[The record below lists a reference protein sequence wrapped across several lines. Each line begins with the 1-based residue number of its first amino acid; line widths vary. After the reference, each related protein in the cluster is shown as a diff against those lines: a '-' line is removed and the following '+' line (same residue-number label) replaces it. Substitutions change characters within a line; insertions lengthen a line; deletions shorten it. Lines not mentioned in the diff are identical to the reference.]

1 VGLSPFRF
9 ASLAVLGAGLVL
21 ALAGVDMRAAAV
33 ADSPGTTGDLT
44 GQLLVATPILPD
56 PRFMR
61 TVIYMVRHDETGA
74 MGLVL
79 NRPMSE
85 IPLAGLLEQLGIPS
99 EGVTGTVR
107 LHYGGPVDRTR
118 GLLLHTADYVGT
130 STRLIRDGVALSGQP
145 EVWRAIAAGAGPR
158 RSLLA
163 LGYSG
168 WGAGQLESEMRA
180 GHWVAVPADEDLLF
194 DDDYDGKW
202 SRAMARLKINL

>member
-1 VGLSPFRF
+1 MTI
-9 ASLAVLGAGLVL
+9 LGAGLVL
-21 ALAGVDMRAAAV
+21 ALAGMDMRAAAV
-33 ADSPGTTGDLT
+33 ADSPGITGELT

-85 IPLAGLLEQLGIPS
+85 IPLARLLDQLGIQS
-99 EGVTGTVR
+99 EGVNETIR
-107 LHYGGPVDRTR
+107 FHYGGPVQRER
-118 GLLLHTADYVGT
+118 GLVLHTADYRGK
-130 STRLIRDGVALSGQP
+130 STQLIQDGVALTWEP
-145 EVWRAIAAGAGPR
+145 EIFRALATGAGPR
-158 RSLLA
+158 RRLFA

-180 GHWVAVPADEDLLF
+180 GHWVAVPADEELLF

>member
-1 VGLSPFRF
+1 MGLSPFRF
-9 ASLAVLGAGLVL
+9 GSVTVLGAALLL
-21 ALAGVDMRAAAV
+21 ALAGMGMWATAV
-33 ADSPGTTGDLT
+33 AESPAITGQLT

-61 TVIYMVRHDETGA
+61 TVIYMVRHDENGA

-85 IPLAGLLEQLGIPS
+85 ISLARLLDQLGVES
-99 EGVTGTVR
+99 EGVTGNIR
-107 LHYGGPVDRTR
+107 LHYGGPVERSR
-118 GLLLHTADYVGT
+118 GFLLHTADYVGK
-130 STRLIRDGVALSGQP
+130 STLLLQDRVALSGQP

-158 RSLLA
+158 RSLFV
-163 LGYSG
+163 LGHSG

-180 GHWVAVPADEDLLF
+180 GHWVVVPADEDLLF
-194 DDDYDGKW
+194 DEDYDGKW

>member
-1 VGLSPFRF
+1 MGVSPFRF
-9 ASLAVLGAGLVL
+9 ESVTVLGAALLL
-21 ALAGVDMRAAAV
+21 ALAGMGMWANAV
-33 ADSPGTTGDLT
+33 AESPGITGQLT

-61 TVIYMVRHDETGA
+61 TVIYMVQHDEEGA

-85 IPLAGLLEQLGIPS
+85 VPLARLLDQLGIES
-99 EGVTGTVR
+99 EGVTGNIR
-107 LHYGGPVDRTR
+107 LHYGGPVERSR
-118 GLLLHTADYVGT
+118 GLLLHTADYVGK
-130 STRLIRDGVALSGQP
+130 STLLIQDRVALSGQP

-158 RSLLA
+158 RRLFV

>member
-1 VGLSPFRF
+1 MGVSPFRF
-9 ASLAVLGAGLVL
+9 ASVTVLGAGLVL
-21 ALAGVDMRAAAV
+21 APAGMDMRAAAV
-33 ADSPGTTGDLT
+33 AESPGIAGELT

-61 TVIYMVRHDETGA
+61 TVIYMVRHDEAGA

-85 IPLAGLLEQLGIPS
+85 VPLARLLDQLGIES
-99 EGVTGTVR
+99 EGVTANIR
-107 LHYGGPVDRTR
+107 LHYGGPVQRER
-118 GLLLHTADYVGT
+118 GLVLHTGDYRGK
-130 STRLIRDGVALSGQP
+130 STEPIKDGVALTWEP
-145 EVWRAIAAGAGPR
+145 EIFRAIAAGAGPR
-158 RSLLA
+158 RRLVV

-180 GHWVAVPADEDLLF
+180 GHWVVVPADEELLF
-194 DDDYDGKW
+194 GDDYDGKW